1 MGRKQ
6 REEEAS
12 AGAPEWIVTFSDMV
26 SLLVTFFVMLM
37 SFSTISTN
45 DSMMIVEAF
54 AMSRGGVIEN
64 PNGPDAVEPP
74 ALDRMNAVHSLRGA
88 SRPHSRPDEALAENL
103 QEMGQRE
110 DEEHIPLDLSA
121 ITDGLRIA
129 FDERATFAPGSIE
142 VPPELA
148 RSLGELARVFEHY
161 DYLIVVEGHTDGA
174 FQPTPRYPTA
184 EALSMA
190 RAEASARIMLDASG
204 LSPDSLQLAGLGDT
218 RPVTSNDTAAERT
231 LNRRVELRLVALS
244 KSRAARLERERGARV
259 GEGR

>member
-1 MGRKQ
+1 MARKKHV
-6 REEEAS
+6 EEAP

-37 SFSTISTN
+37 SFSTITTN

-64 PNGPDAVEPP
+64 PDGPDAIDPP
-74 ALDRMNAVHSLRGA
+74 ERDRMNAVHALRGA
-88 SRPHSRPDEALAENL
+88 SKPHTRPDEALTENL
-103 QEMGQRE
+103 AEMGQRE
-110 DEEHIPLDLSA
+110 DDEHVALDLSA

-129 FDERATFAPGSIE
+129 FDARACFAPGSTE

-148 RSLGELARVFEHY
+148 RSLGELGRIFEAY
-161 DYLIVVEGHTDGA
+161 DHLVVVEGHTDGA

-190 RAEASARIMLDASG
+190 RAEACARILLEHSG
-204 LSPDSLQLAGLGDT
+204 MSPDSLQVAGLGDT
-218 RPVTSNDTAAERT
+218 RPIAPNDTAAERT

-244 KSRAARLERERGARV
+244 RARAARLERERAA
-259 GEGR
+259 EGR

>member
-1 MGRKQ
+1 MARKKHV
-6 REEEAS
+6 EEAP

-64 PNGPDAVEPP
+64 PDGPDAIKPP
-74 ALDRMNAVHSLRGA
+74 RLDRMNAVHSLRGA
-88 SRPHSRPDEALAENL
+88 PRPHSRPDEALAKNL
-103 QEMGQRE
+103 EDMGQRE
-110 DEEHIPLDLSA
+110 DDEHVALDLTA

-129 FDERATFAPGSIE
+129 FDARASFAPGSTE

-148 RSLGELARVFEHY
+148 RSLGELARIFAAY
-161 DYLIVVEGHTDGA
+161 DHLVVVEGHTDGA
-174 FQPTPRYPTA
+174 FQPTPLHPTA
-184 EALSMA
+184 EALAMA
-190 RAEASARIMLDASG
+190 RAEACARIMLDESA

-218 RPVTSNDTAAERT
+218 RPIAPNDTAAERT

-244 KSRAARLERERGARV
+244 RSRAARLERERAERPQ
-259 GEGR
+259 EQR